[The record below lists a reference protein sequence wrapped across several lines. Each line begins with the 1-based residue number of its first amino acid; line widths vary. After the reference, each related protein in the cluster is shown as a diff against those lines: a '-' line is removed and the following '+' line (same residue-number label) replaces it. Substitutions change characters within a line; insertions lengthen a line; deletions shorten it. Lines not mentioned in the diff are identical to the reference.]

1 MMDHIPIIEPVV
13 GEEEISNVKSVIDSL
28 HLTQGPYTEQLEEM
42 FASMVSV
49 EHAIATTSCT
59 TGMELTLEAL
69 GIGDGDEVIVPDFTY
84 PATATAVERVGA
96 SPVLVDVDR
105 QTYNIDPAAVAEA
118 ITNDTVALLPVAWGG
133 QPLDHEPLQAIAN
146 KHGLTIVED
155 AACSAKANFDGQPV
169 GSQFDVSVFSLHPR
183 KVLTTGEGGVIT
195 TDDAELTREIR
206 SIKNFGTDP
215 MGDRHGFFKSNA
227 TNNRFSDIL
236 AAVGV
241 AQLEKA
247 DKIIG
252 RRRKSLHGTT
262 SLSTR
267 STASPRPKSSTG
279 SHNYQCYCVSISNQA
294 TTRYVIHSSRRSLMR
309 QSKPLI
315 GTYALSETEAFSDAT
330 RGSDL
335 STSKD
340 LYHNLLTLPVAH
352 SMTEA
357 DQQRVV
363 TALQEAI
370 ETLTA

>member
-1 MMDHIPIIEPVV
+1 MDHIPIIEPVV

-252 RRRKSLHGTT
+252 RRREIAARYDELIDEVDGV
-262 SLSTR
+262 
-267 STASPRPKSSTG
+267 TAPKVIDGG
-279 SHNYQCYCVSISNQA
+279 SHNYQCYCVYIESGDD
-294 TTRYVIHSSRRSLMR
+294 SLR
-309 QSKPLI
+309 DSLIEALADEAIETLI

>member
-252 RRRKSLHGTT
+252 RRREIAARYDELIDEVDGV
-262 SLSTR
+262 
-267 STASPRPKSSTG
+267 TAPKVIDGG
-279 SHNYQCYCVSISNQA
+279 SHNYQCYCVYIESGDD
-294 TTRYVIHSSRRSLMR
+294 SLR
-309 QSKPLI
+309 DSLIEALADEAIETLI